1 MGQRKRREFAGF
13 YCTALLKLKDI
24 FLFFFLCVR
33 WCTPGFVMGMNA
45 YLDNTSEDQR
55 TLIDIEN
62 LFDGHC
68 KYPLTQD
75 DATQRLLASSKT
87 YVKAFKHPLVMKYI
101 ND

>member
-1 MGQRKRREFAGF
+1 
-13 YCTALLKLKDI
+13 
-24 FLFFFLCVR
+24 
-33 WCTPGFVMGMNA
+33 MGMNA
-45 YLDNTSEDQR
+45 YLDNTPEDQR